1 MDRDMIKLLREA
13 GSVVALTGSG
23 ISAESGVP
31 TFRGKEGLWKE
42 FRAEELATPQAFYS
56 DPQLVWEWYDWRRNI
71 IARAVPNPGHLT
83 IAGMEKHYPE
93 FLLIT
98 QNVDGLHVKAGS
110 RKLVEIH
117 GNIWR
122 VRCTEEGKES
132 YLYDT
137 PLKTIPPRCQCG
149 ALLRPAVVWFGEPLP
164 VEAMELAIERIRD
177 CDLLL
182 SIGTSGVVHPV
193 ASFPMMAKSMGAR
206 IIEINPE
213 HTPISSIADHSLR
226 ARAGDALPE
235 LWGEVTG

>member
-1 MDRDMIKLLREA
+1 MDLVKLLRDA
-13 GSVVALTGSG
+13 GSVVVLTGSG

-42 FRAEELATPQAFYS
+42 FRAEDLATPQAFRS
-56 DPQLVWEWYDWRRNI
+56 NPKLVWEWYDWRRGI
-71 IARAVPNPGHLT
+71 IAKAEPNPGHLT
-83 IAGMEKHYPE
+83 IAEMEKYYPE

-110 RKLVEIH
+110 KKLVEIH

-122 VRCTEEGKES
+122 VRCTEEGTES

-137 PLKTIPPRCQCG
+137 PLETMPPRCRCG
-149 ALLRPAVVWFGEPLP
+149 ALLRPAVVWFGESMPTEP
-164 VEAMELAIERIRD
+164 MNLALEHISG

-182 SIGTSGVVHPV
+182 SIGTSGMVHPV
-193 ASFPMMAKSMGAR
+193 ASFPMMAKSGGAR

-213 HTPISSIADHSLR
+213 HTPLTSIADHSLR
-226 ARAGDALPE
+226 ERAGDALPG
-235 LWGEVTG
+235 LWDEVRD